1 MMALIGSI
9 FFAALA
15 VLALLYY
22 LMLGFWIGFGINF
35 GMIWPAMSVVC
46 AGLSYVCHLARKGM
60 LHIPPAVWIPITVI
74 VGIGLILFLVLE
86 IMIITTA
93 FKAPEPNAKYCIV
106 LGCKVEGERPSL
118 SLRYRIDAAEQYLKD
133 NPETIVIA
141 SGGQGEGEMISEAQ
155 CIRDEL
161 VKRGIDPERILMEDQ
176 STTTRENIEFSMVY
190 IEDVTEPVVVI
201 TSEYHVFR
209 GVQIAKKAGLENV
222 SGLRADPGPVM
233 ALHYYVREAFAVVK
247 DFVVGNM

>member
-9 FFAALA
+9 FFAGLA
-15 VLALLYY
+15 VLALVYY

-35 GMIWPAMSVVC
+35 GVIWPAMSVVC
-46 AGLSYVCHLARKGM
+46 AGLSYLCHLARKGL
-60 LHIPPAVWIPITVI
+60 LHISAAVWVPITVV
-74 VGIGLILFLVLE
+74 VGIGLVVFLILEMLV
-86 IMIITTA
+86 ITTA
-93 FKAPEPNAKYCIV
+93 FKAPEPKAKYCII

-118 SLRYRIDAAEQYLKD
+118 SLRYRIDAAAEYLKE
-133 NPETIVIA
+133 NPDTIAIA
-141 SGGQGEGEMISEAQ
+141 SGGQGEGELISEAQ

-161 VKRGIDPERILMEDQ
+161 VERGIAPERIVMENQ
-176 STTTRENIEFSMVY
+176 STSTTENIEFSKAY
-190 IEDVTEPVVVI
+190 IEDVTDSVVVI

-233 ALHYYVREAFAVVK
+233 ALHYYVREAFAIVK